1 MRMARQKT
9 GRRAPL
15 GHFMEAPRREWLG
28 EALVTLALI
37 FGALSLI
44 TALIAW
50 PGSANASEPPKT
62 RAGVFLLMLE
72 EDGCP
77 WCERWDEEI
86 GAAYARTPE
95 GQCAPLRRVDIH
107 DRLPSDLKWL
117 TTGNYTPTFVL
128 IEDGRELGRIRGYPG
143 EEFFYPLL
151 NQLLAR
157 LTEPCVTK
165 PNTN

>member
-1 MRMARQKT
+1 MQIARREP
-9 GRRAPL
+9 GRRAPP
-15 GHFMEAPRREWLG
+15 GHRLNAPWRKWLTEIAG
-28 EALVTLALI
+28 TVALFVGT
-37 FGALSLI
+37 LSLI
-44 TALIAW
+44 TSLIA
-50 PGSANASEPPKT
+50 GSGTAIATEAPKGI
-62 RAGVFLLMLE
+62 AGVSLLMLE

-86 GAAYARTPE
+86 GAAYGKTRE
-95 GQCAPLRRVDIH
+95 GRCAPLRRVDIH
-107 DRLPSDLKWL
+107 NRLPTDLKWL

-128 IEDGRELGRIRGYPG
+128 IENGRELGRIRGYPG

-165 PNTN
+165 PKTN